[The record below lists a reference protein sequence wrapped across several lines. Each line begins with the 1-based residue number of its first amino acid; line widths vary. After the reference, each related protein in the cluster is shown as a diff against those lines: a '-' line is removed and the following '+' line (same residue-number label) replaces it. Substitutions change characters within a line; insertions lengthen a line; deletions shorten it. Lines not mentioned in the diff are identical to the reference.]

1 MTSSVGASPSGMVTT
16 GFSVLDMAQDGSGS
30 GALRAQMSGAQG
42 RRLLPQPG
50 DGLRIPTG
58 RRDAVDLP
66 VHPVATGDA
75 RRLVVRGEEDQRV
88 RPLVGR
94 AHDHAAERVDE
105 ALDQSDVP
113 RQAGLGREVI
123 EINGDWFRGRGG
135 HDRLDIGGEP
145 VVRHAL
151 VVERRQDERPGKA
164 EFSCVP
170 RQRDRVGDRRGSG
183 ANHEAIEDDLLR
195 MGVRCLPKHS
205 LEVVIDL
212 DTTDD
217 PLHGHQ
223 EGRFFHG
230 FYGCYCYLPLFAFV
244 GSVPLWA
251 QLRGSDGD
259 AARGAVDALKKI
271 VAAVRKRCP
280 KARIIVRADSGFCRE
295 EIMVWCET
303 QQPVVYYCL
312 GLARNSR
319 LMELIEEKFARVRES
334 AILCGGVARGFTEF
348 QYQTLKSW
356 TCSRRVIAKVEVLQ
370 DKDNPRFV
378 VTNLPAEG
386 FEDQQQHSADR
397 FCAQKCYEDFYCA
410 RGDMENQIKQ
420 QYLDLEADRTSSHWM
435 ASNQLRL
442 WLSAFALLLFQR
454 LRTLALQGTELA
466 NATAGTIRQRLLKI
480 GALVTVST
488 RRVYVRLASAFPL
501 QKLFAQAHRAL
512 AVLAP
517 EEG

>member
-1 MTSSVGASPSGMVTT
+1 MSTPSLQPSVCSEPLLFSFNDLGSRRVIADFSAGYLSSDGGMLLLRQIDEGLGISRSLARCFDDARNPLLIEHSVRELVAQRLLGMAAGYEDLNDHNLLRLDPLFAVAVGKEDP
-16 GFSVLDMAQDGSGS
+16 LGSG
-30 GALRAQMSGAQG
+30 RA
-42 RRLLPQPG
+42 
-50 DGLRIPTG
+50 
-58 RRDAVDLP
+58 
-66 VHPVATGDA
+66 
-75 RRLVVRGEEDQRV
+75 EKDQ
-88 RPLVGR
+88 
-94 AHDHAAERVDE
+94 
-105 ALDQSDVP
+105 
-113 RQAGLGREVI
+113 
-123 EINGDWFRGRGG
+123 
-135 HDRLDIGGEP
+135 
-145 VVRHAL
+145 
-151 VVERRQDERPGKA
+151 GKA
-164 EFSCVP
+164 LASAPTLNRLELGNNKNTPCHKISA
-170 RQRDRVGDRRGSG
+170 D
-183 ANHEAIEDDLLR
+183 HEAIEEDLLR

-251 QLRGSDGD
+251 QLRTSDGD
-259 AARGAVDALKKI
+259 AAHGAVDALKKI

-280 KARIIVRADSGFCRE
+280 KARIIVRADSGFCRQE
-295 EIMVWCET
+295 LMAWCET
-303 QQPVVYYCL
+303 QQPVVYYRL

-319 LMELIEEKFARVRES
+319 LRELIDEKFARVRES

-356 TCSRRVIAKVEVLQ
+356 TRSRRVIAKAEILQ
-370 DKDNPRFV
+370 DKDNPRFI

-386 FEDQQQHSADR
+386 FEDQQQSADR

-442 WLSAFALLLFQR
+442 WFSAFALLLFQR
-454 LRTLALQGTELA
+454 LRTLGLQGTELA
-466 NATAGTIRQRLLKI
+466 KATAGTIRQRLLKI

-501 QKLFAQAHRAL
+501 QKLFAQVHRAL
-512 AVLAP
+512 AGLVA
-517 EEG
+517 EDG

>member
-1 MTSSVGASPSGMVTT
+1 MSNSSPQPSLCPEPLLFSFNDLGSRQVITDFSGGYLSSDGGMLFLRQIDEGLGISRSLARCFYDARNPLFIEHSVRELLAQRLLGMAAGYEDLNDHNLLRLDPLFAVAVGKEDP
-16 GFSVLDMAQDGSGS
+16 LGSG
-30 GALRAQMSGAQG
+30 RA
-42 RRLLPQPG
+42 PQ
-50 DGLRIPTG
+50 
-58 RRDAVDLP
+58 
-66 VHPVATGDA
+66 
-75 RRLVVRGEEDQRV
+75 DQ
-88 RPLVGR
+88 
-94 AHDHAAERVDE
+94 
-105 ALDQSDVP
+105 
-113 RQAGLGREVI
+113 
-123 EINGDWFRGRGG
+123 
-135 HDRLDIGGEP
+135 
-145 VVRHAL
+145 
-151 VVERRQDERPGKA
+151 GKA
-164 EFSCVP
+164 LASASTLNRLELGNNKNTRCHKISA
-170 RQRDRVGDRRGSG
+170 D
-183 ANHEAIEDDLLR
+183 HEAIEDNLLR
-195 MGVRCLPKHS
+195 MGVRCLPKES

-230 FYGCYCYLPLFAFV
+230 FYGCYCCLPLFAFV

-251 QLRGSDGD
+251 QLRTSEGD

-271 VAAVRKRCP
+271 VAAVRKRCR

-295 EIMVWCET
+295 EIMAWCEA

-319 LMELIEEKFARVRES
+319 LVELIAEKFARVRES

-370 DKDNPRFV
+370 DKDNPRFI
-378 VTNLPAEG
+378 VTNLPAKG
-386 FEDQQQHSADR
+386 FGNQQQQSVDR

-410 RGDMENQIKQ
+410 RGEMENQIKQ

-454 LRTLALQGTELA
+454 LRTLALRGTELA
-466 NATAGTIRQRLLKI
+466 NATAATIRQRLLKI

-501 QKLFAQAHRAL
+501 QKLFAQVHRAL
-512 AVLAP
+512 AGLVA
-517 EEG
+517 EDG

>member
-1 MTSSVGASPSGMVTT
+1 MSNASPQSSLSSEPSLFSFNDLGSRQVIADFSAGYLSSDGGMLFLRQIDE
-16 GFSVLDMAQDGSGS
+16 GLGISRSLARCFYDARNPLFIEHSVRELVAQRLLGMAAGYEDLNDHNLLRLDPLFAVAVGKEDPLGSG
-30 GALRAQMSGAQG
+30 RA
-42 RRLLPQPG
+42 PQ
-50 DGLRIPTG
+50 
-58 RRDAVDLP
+58 
-66 VHPVATGDA
+66 
-75 RRLVVRGEEDQRV
+75 DQ
-88 RPLVGR
+88 
-94 AHDHAAERVDE
+94 
-105 ALDQSDVP
+105 
-113 RQAGLGREVI
+113 
-123 EINGDWFRGRGG
+123 
-135 HDRLDIGGEP
+135 
-145 VVRHAL
+145 
-151 VVERRQDERPGKA
+151 GKA
-164 EFSCVP
+164 LASASTLNRLELGNNKNTSCHKISA
-170 RQRDRVGDRRGSG
+170 D
-183 ANHEAIEDDLLR
+183 HEAIEDTLLR
-195 MGVRCLPKHS
+195 KGVRCLPKDS

-251 QLRGSDGD
+251 QLRTSDGD

-271 VAAVRKRCP
+271 VSAVRKRCT

-295 EIMVWCET
+295 EIMAWCE
-303 QQPVVYYCL
+303 QEQPVVYYCL

-319 LMELIEEKFARVRES
+319 LRELIDEKFARVRES

-370 DKDNPRFV
+370 DKDNPRFI
-378 VTNLPAEG
+378 VTNLPAKG
-386 FEDQQQHSADR
+386 FKDQQQQQRIDR

-442 WLSAFALLLFQR
+442 WFSAFALLLFQR

-466 NATAGTIRQRLLKI
+466 NATAGTVRQRLLKI
-480 GALVTVST
+480 GALVTVSM

-501 QKLFAQAHRAL
+501 QNLFAQVHRAL
-512 AVLAP
+512 VGLVA
-517 EEG
+517 EDG

>member
-1 MTSSVGASPSGMVTT
+1 MSTPSLQPSVCSEPLLFSFNDLGSRRVIADFSAGYLSSDGGMLLLRQIDEGLGISRSLARCFDDARNPLLIEHSVRELVAQRLLGMAAGYEDLNDHNLLRLDPLFAVAVGKEDP
-16 GFSVLDMAQDGSGS
+16 LGSG
-30 GALRAQMSGAQG
+30 RA
-42 RRLLPQPG
+42 
-50 DGLRIPTG
+50 
-58 RRDAVDLP
+58 
-66 VHPVATGDA
+66 
-75 RRLVVRGEEDQRV
+75 EKDQ
-88 RPLVGR
+88 
-94 AHDHAAERVDE
+94 
-105 ALDQSDVP
+105 
-113 RQAGLGREVI
+113 
-123 EINGDWFRGRGG
+123 
-135 HDRLDIGGEP
+135 
-145 VVRHAL
+145 
-151 VVERRQDERPGKA
+151 GKA
-164 EFSCVP
+164 LASAPTLNRLELGNNKNTPCHKISA
-170 RQRDRVGDRRGSG
+170 D
-183 ANHEAIEDDLLR
+183 HEAIEEDLLR

-251 QLRGSDGD
+251 QLRTSDGD
-259 AARGAVDALKKI
+259 AAHGAVDALKKI

-280 KARIIVRADSGFCRE
+280 KARIIVRADSGFCRQE
-295 EIMVWCET
+295 LMAWCET

-319 LMELIEEKFARVRES
+319 LRELIDEKFARVRES

-356 TCSRRVIAKVEVLQ
+356 TCSRRVIAKAEVLQ
-370 DKDNPRFV
+370 DKDNPRFI

-386 FEDQQQHSADR
+386 FEDQQQSADR

-442 WLSAFALLLFQR
+442 WFSAFALLLFQR
-454 LRTLALQGTELA
+454 LRTLGLQGTELA
-466 NATAGTIRQRLLKI
+466 KATAGTIRQRLLKI

-501 QKLFAQAHRAL
+501 QKLFAQVHRAL
-512 AVLAP
+512 AGLVA
-517 EEG
+517 EDG

>member
-1 MTSSVGASPSGMVTT
+1 MSTPSLQPSVCSEPLLFSFNDLGSRRVIADFSAGYLSSDGGMLLLRQIDEGLGISRSLARCFDDARNPLLIEHSVRELVAQRLLGMAAGYEDLNDHNLLRLDPLFAVAVGKEDP
-16 GFSVLDMAQDGSGS
+16 LGSG
-30 GALRAQMSGAQG
+30 RA
-42 RRLLPQPG
+42 
-50 DGLRIPTG
+50 
-58 RRDAVDLP
+58 
-66 VHPVATGDA
+66 
-75 RRLVVRGEEDQRV
+75 EKDQ
-88 RPLVGR
+88 
-94 AHDHAAERVDE
+94 
-105 ALDQSDVP
+105 
-113 RQAGLGREVI
+113 
-123 EINGDWFRGRGG
+123 
-135 HDRLDIGGEP
+135 
-145 VVRHAL
+145 
-151 VVERRQDERPGKA
+151 GKA
-164 EFSCVP
+164 LASAPTLNRLELGNNKNTPCHKISA
-170 RQRDRVGDRRGSG
+170 D
-183 ANHEAIEDDLLR
+183 HEAIEEDLLR

-251 QLRGSDGD
+251 QLRTSDGD
-259 AARGAVDALKKI
+259 AAHGAVDALKKI

-280 KARIIVRADSGFCRE
+280 KARIIVRADSGFCRQE
-295 EIMVWCET
+295 LMAWCET

-319 LMELIEEKFARVRES
+319 LRELIDEKFARVRES

-356 TCSRRVIAKVEVLQ
+356 TRSRRVIAKAEILQ
-370 DKDNPRFV
+370 DKDNPRFI

-386 FEDQQQHSADR
+386 FEDQQQSADR

-442 WLSAFALLLFQR
+442 WFSAFALLLFQR
-454 LRTLALQGTELA
+454 LRTLALEGTELA
-466 NATAGTIRQRLLKI
+466 KATAGTIRQRLLKI
-480 GALVTVST
+480 GALVRVST

-501 QKLFAQAHRAL
+501 QNLFAQVHRAL
-512 AVLAP
+512 AGLVA
-517 EEG
+517 EED

>member
-1 MTSSVGASPSGMVTT
+1 MSTPSLQPSVCSEPLLFSFNDLGSRRVIADFSAGYLSSDGGMLLLRQIDEGLGISRSLARCFDDARNPLLIEHSVRELVAQRLLGMAAGYEDLNDHNLLRLDPLFAVAVGKEDP
-16 GFSVLDMAQDGSGS
+16 LGSG
-30 GALRAQMSGAQG
+30 RA
-42 RRLLPQPG
+42 
-50 DGLRIPTG
+50 
-58 RRDAVDLP
+58 
-66 VHPVATGDA
+66 
-75 RRLVVRGEEDQRV
+75 EKDQ
-88 RPLVGR
+88 
-94 AHDHAAERVDE
+94 
-105 ALDQSDVP
+105 
-113 RQAGLGREVI
+113 
-123 EINGDWFRGRGG
+123 
-135 HDRLDIGGEP
+135 
-145 VVRHAL
+145 
-151 VVERRQDERPGKA
+151 GKA
-164 EFSCVP
+164 LASAPTLNRLELGNNKNTPCHKISA
-170 RQRDRVGDRRGSG
+170 D
-183 ANHEAIEDDLLR
+183 HEAIEEDLLR

-251 QLRGSDGD
+251 QLRTSDGD
-259 AARGAVDALKKI
+259 AAHGAVDALKKI

-280 KARIIVRADSGFCRE
+280 KARIIVRADSGFCRQE
-295 EIMVWCET
+295 LMAWCET

-319 LMELIEEKFARVRES
+319 LRELIDEKFARVRES

-356 TCSRRVIAKVEVLQ
+356 TRSRRVIAKAEILQ
-370 DKDNPRFV
+370 DKDNPRFI

-386 FEDQQQHSADR
+386 FEDQQQSADR

-420 QYLDLEADRTSSHWM
+420 QYLDLEADRSSSHWM

-442 WLSAFALLLFQR
+442 WFSAFALLLFQR
-454 LRTLALQGTELA
+454 LRTLGLQGTELA
-466 NATAGTIRQRLLKI
+466 KATAGTIRQRLLKI

-501 QKLFAQAHRAL
+501 QKLFAQVHRAL
-512 AVLAP
+512 AGLVA
-517 EEG
+517 EDG